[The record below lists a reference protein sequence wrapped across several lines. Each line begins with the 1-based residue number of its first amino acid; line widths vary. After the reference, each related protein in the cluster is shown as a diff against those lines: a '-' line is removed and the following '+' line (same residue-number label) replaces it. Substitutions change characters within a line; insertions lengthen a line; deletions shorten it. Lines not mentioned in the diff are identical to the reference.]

1 MKTSVSL
8 NPKNSVSAFG
18 NSYCHIKR
26 IDLEIV
32 IGSGN
37 MWLRYDKENKVDL
50 FINKILLFLH
60 CTILKM

>member
-1 MKTSVSL
+1 LFLQHNVRETPGKLQKKKISINEMKTSVSL

-37 MWLRYDKENKVDL
+37 M
-50 FINKILLFLH
+50 
-60 CTILKM
+60 